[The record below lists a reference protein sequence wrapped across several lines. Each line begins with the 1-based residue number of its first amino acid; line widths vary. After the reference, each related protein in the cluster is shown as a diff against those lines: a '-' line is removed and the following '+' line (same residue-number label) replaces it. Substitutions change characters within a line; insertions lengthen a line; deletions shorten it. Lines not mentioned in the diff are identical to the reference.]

1 MTHPEPGSRPPAL
14 ARRALP
20 ALALAAALAAAL
32 TAGGPAAQ
40 AQPVTAD
47 YIVVVVNRDSVT
59 ATELSQRLA
68 RVRENAARAGAA
80 LPPPALLRQ
89 QVLDALIDERLL
101 LGFAR
106 DSGVRVDDADLERAL
121 AAIALQNGLSPAQ
134 LRERVERE
142 GMDFGRFRAEIRDQL
157 LVERVRER
165 ELARRVRIA
174 DDEIEAFLAEQR
186 AGAAAAAELNIA
198 QILIAVPEQADAATE
213 AARRAQAEAA
223 LARVRAGEDFA
234 AVARELSQDPNRE
247 RGGVI
252 GLRPAARLP
261 ELFVQ
266 AVQGLRSGEVAP
278 ALLRSGAGFHVL
290 RLVER
295 REAGAFV
302 VTQTRARHILLRPA
316 APEDTAAAQRQLA
329 EFRRAIVA
337 GTRRFDATARELS
350 QDGSAAQGGD
360 LGWASPGQFV
370 PEFERAMN
378 ALPVGGLS
386 EPVVSRF
393 GVHLIQVVERR
404 SAELDAREQR
414 QMASEALRERRRE
427 SALRE
432 WLSELRGQAFVEL
445 REGS

>member
-1 MTHPEPGSRPPAL
+1 MT
-14 ARRALP
+14 
-20 ALALAAALAAAL
+20 LAAGM
-32 TAGGPAAQ
+32 AGVH

-47 YIVVVVNRDSVT
+47 YIVVVVNREAVT
-59 ATELSQRLA
+59 ATELTQRLA
-68 RVRENAARAGAA
+68 LVRANAARAGAA
-80 LPPPALLRQ
+80 LPPPAQLRQ

-121 AAIALQNGLSPAQ
+121 AAIAQQNSLAPAQ

-142 GMDFGRFRAEIRDQL
+142 GMDFGRFRAEVRDQI

-165 ELARRVRIA
+165 ELARRVRVA
-174 DDEIEAFLAEQR
+174 DADIEAFLAEQR
-186 AGAAAAAELNIA
+186 AGAAAAAELDIA
-198 QILIAVPEQADAATE
+198 QILIPVPEGADAATE

-223 LARVRAGEDFA
+223 LARVRGGEDFA

-247 RGGVI
+247 RGGAI
-252 GLRPAARLP
+252 GLRPVARLP

-266 AVQGLRSGEVAP
+266 AVQGLRAGEVAP

-316 APEDTAAAQRQLA
+316 APGDTAAVQRQLA
-329 EFRRAIVA
+329 ELRQAIVA
-337 GTRRFDATARELS
+337 GTRRFDATAREIS

-360 LGWASPGQFV
+360 LGWAAPGQFV

-427 SALRE
+427 QALRD
-432 WLSELRGQAFVEL
+432 WLAELRGLAFVEL
-445 REGS
+445 RE